1 MMRAL
6 VIDDDVN
13 VGEAIQAILASQR
26 FETVHAVRA
35 SSGIHALEQQG
46 FDVVIVDL
54 FLPGM
59 SGLDTI
65 YRIRQQAPDVP
76 IIAMTGFRYRH
87 RASNSTTDLL
97 DLAKRRGATC
107 HLQKP
112 FTPSQLVDVIGAS
125 IERCRASEPASL
137 EHELQP

>member
-1 MMRAL
+1 MRAL

-26 FETVHAVRA
+26 SETVHALRA
-35 SSGIHALEQQG
+35 SSGIHALEQQD

-65 YRIRQQAPDVP
+65 YRIRQHSPDVP

-97 DLAKRRGATC
+97 DLAKRRGATF
-107 HLQKP
+107 HIQKP
-112 FTPSQLVDVIGAS
+112 FTPSQLVDAISAS
-125 IERCRASEPASL
+125 IERCRASGPASL
-137 EHELQP
+137 AREFQP

>member
-26 FETVHAVRA
+26 FETVHALRA
-35 SSGIHALEQQG
+35 SSGIHALEQQN

-54 FLPGM
+54 FLPGI

-87 RASNSTTDLL
+87 RVSNSTTDLL
-97 DLAKRRGATC
+97 DLAKRRGATL
-107 HLQKP
+107 HIQKP
-112 FTPSQLVDVIGAS
+112 FTPSQLVDAIGAS
-125 IERCRASEPASL
+125 IERCRASQPASF
-137 EHELQP
+137 ERELQP

>member
-13 VGEAIQAILASQR
+13 VGEAIQAILLSQR
-26 FETVHAVRA
+26 FETVHALRA
-35 SSGIHALEQQG
+35 SSGIHALAQQA

-65 YRIRQQAPDVP
+65 HRIRQQAPDVP
-76 IIAMTGFRYRH
+76 IVAMTGFRYRH
-87 RASNSTTDLL
+87 RTSNSTTDLL
-97 DLAKRRGATC
+97 DLAKRRGATL
-107 HLQKP
+107 HIQKP
-112 FTPSQLVDVIGAS
+112 FTPSQLVDAIAAG
-125 IERCRASEPASL
+125 IEQRRAPEPASF
-137 EHELQP
+137 ERELQP

>member
-1 MMRAL
+1 MWAL

-26 FETVHAVRA
+26 FETVHALRA
-35 SSGIHALEQQG
+35 SSGIHALEQRR

-97 DLAKRRGATC
+97 DLAKRRGATI
-107 HLQKP
+107 HIHKP
-112 FTPSQLVDVIGAS
+112 FTPSQLVEAIGAS
-125 IERCRASEPASL
+125 LERRRAPEPASV
-137 EHELQP
+137 ERELQP